1 MVAFMLQWND
11 EQQKVCVYK
20 LYLIHIIYDDEK
32 NQIRDDIERKE
43 WR

>member
-1 MVAFMLQWND
+1 MVAVMLQWKTKSMCLQVVFNT
-11 EQQKVCVYK
+11 
-20 LYLIHIIYDDEK
+20 LIYDDEK